1 MMCWIGMY
9 IITMYDQ
16 SLLSTYTV
24 CQQAILTSIVS
35 YKIVLSYKQNKIYY
49 HQLYVQKELTS
60 DQINCTGKICI
71 VLSNVTQRSV

>member
-16 SLLSTYTV
+16 SLISTYTV

-35 YKIVLSYKQNKIYY
+35 YKIVFSYKQNKIYY
-49 HQLYVQKELTS
+49 HQRLMYKK
-60 DQINCTGKICI
+60 N
-71 VLSNVTQRSV
+71 